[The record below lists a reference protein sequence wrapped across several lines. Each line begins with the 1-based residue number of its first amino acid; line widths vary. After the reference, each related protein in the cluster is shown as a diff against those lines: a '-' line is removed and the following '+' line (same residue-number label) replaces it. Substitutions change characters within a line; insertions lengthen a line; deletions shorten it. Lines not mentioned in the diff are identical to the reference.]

1 MTEKTSGSG
10 VLRSPKAGALRKF
23 LISASAAALVIGAT
37 AIATSPAMAAGS
49 PESFAPLVD
58 KVKDAV
64 VNISS
69 SGTNVG
75 EDEEADG
82 DQDAPGQQM
91 PALPPGS
98 PLEQL
103 FKGMRPPQ
111 QAVPHKATSLGSG
124 FIVDPSGFVVTNN
137 HVVKNGTD
145 IKVTLADGTILPA
158 KLIGHD
164 ERTDLAVLKVEAGKP
179 LPAVAFGSSAK
190 ERVGDWVLAVGN
202 PFGLGGS
209 VTAGIVSA
217 SGRDIHAGPYDDF
230 LQIDAAI
237 NRGNS
242 GGPTFNMNGEVIGVN
257 TAILSPSGG
266 SVGIGFAIP
275 SDIVKPVVAQLEQH
289 GNVRRG
295 WLGVAIQAI
304 TPDMAEAL
312 GLTNVKGALVSSVTP
327 DSPAA
332 KAGVKT
338 GDVILSF
345 DDKPVAGLR
354 DLTMAVADT
363 PIGSVG
369 TLQVKRGKENLTLKA
384 TVAELKD
391 EPKLASNDASPGAA
405 DTTQTTSLG
414 VRVAGL
420 DSQTRKHFHVPKDVS
435 GVVIVAINP
444 NGVAAERGM
453 EVGDV
458 IERVN
463 ELQVKSPADL
473 TQGIKQVTGS
483 GKKALA
489 LLVNR
494 QGTEQFVAV
503 QLGSS

>member
-1 MTEKTSGSG
+1 MTETMSGSDAP
-10 VLRSPKAGALRKF
+10 RSLKAGALRRF
-23 LISASAAALVIGAT
+23 LISASTAALVIGTA
-37 AIATSPAMAAGS
+37 AIAASPAMAAGS

-69 SGTNVG
+69 SGSNVG
-75 EDEEADG
+75 EDEDADG

-103 FKGMRPPQ
+103 FKGMRPQ

-145 IKVTLADGTILPA
+145 IKVTLADGTVLPA

-179 LPAVAFGSSAK
+179 LTAVVFGSSAK
-190 ERVGDWVLAVGN
+190 EKVGDWVLAVGN

-312 GLTNVKGALVSSVTP
+312 GLNNVKGALVSSVTP
-327 DSPAA
+327 GSPAA

-354 DLTMAVADT
+354 DLTTAVADT

-369 TLQVKRGKENLTLKA
+369 TLQVKRGKENLTFKV

-391 EPKLASNDASPGAA
+391 EPKLASNDVSPGAA

-503 QLGSS
+503 QLGNS